1 MEAQEKGLIDIGQQI
16 RDLRRVRGLT
26 QSELAEKSGL
36 ATNTLSLIE
45 RGQSSPTVSTLQKIA
60 TALETDINNL
70 FSPMSVRPGVCYLK
84 TYQRRISQVAQGQ
97 LANLASGFPDPI
109 FSPMWFTM
117 EAGARSG
124 TAVTHPG
131 QEFVYCLEG
140 QLLYVVETRAYLLE
154 PGDSLLIDAMLPH
167 RWQNAGVRPV
177 EALLMISRKEAW
189 AAHWVTGLGE
199 APADLHG

>member
-1 MEAQEKGLIDIGQQI
+1 MEAEEKGLIDIGEQI
-16 RDLRRVRGLT
+16 RELRRVRGLT

-45 RGQSSPTVSTLQKIA
+45 RGLSSPTVSTLQKIA
-60 TALETDINNL
+60 SALGIDINNL
-70 FSPMSVRPGVCYLK
+70 FSPMSVRPGVCYIK
-84 TYQRRISQVAQGQ
+84 TYQRKPTELAQGQ
-97 LANLASGFPDPI
+97 LANLASGFPDPV
-109 FSPMWFTM
+109 FSPLWFTM
-117 EAGARSG
+117 EPGARSG

-131 QEFVYCLEG
+131 QEFVYCLQG

-177 EALLMISRKEAW
+177 EALLMISRREAW
-189 AAHWVTGLGE
+189 AAHGMTDSSESLSRQR
-199 APADLHG
+199 

>member
-1 MEAQEKGLIDIGQQI
+1 MEAEEKSLIDIGQQI

-45 RGQSSPTVSTLQKIA
+45 RGQSSPTVSTVQKIA
-60 TALETDINNL
+60 AALGTDINNL
-70 FSPMSVRPGVCYLK
+70 FSPMLIRPGVCYIK
-84 TYQRRISQVAQGQ
+84 TYQRKPTQVAQGQ
-97 LANLASGFPDPI
+97 LVNLAAGFPDPV
-109 FSPMWFTM
+109 FSPLWFTM

-131 QEFVYCLEG
+131 QEFVYCLDG

-189 AAHWVTGLGE
+189 DAHGIAGLSQS
-199 APADLHG
+199 